1 MPKPERKHDL
11 LSQIPSPSTRLWV
24 GLCITLSIFVVFALY
39 TIQKMRGLEDFQA
52 NVVEKNRKSSLQLLR
67 LQDDVYFLA
76 VSLRDMTLPESR
88 YPIFYWRG
96 EFRRV
101 RQDVNQALA
110 LEAQYAVSNPDG
122 NQKRT
127 QLREQLDE
135 FWTTADEAF
144 ALADQGHEET
154 ARYVI
159 RSQLE
164 NKREIIAQI
173 ISRLLTLND
182 QAQAEAGQRV
192 ILVYEKVKRDTLLLI
207 GILFLMALGTG
218 LYTLQANRKTFE
230 RLHHLAEM
238 LQVQN
243 QQLAALYDAI
253 HSVSQEQ
260 EPVKVLQDACEQLS
274 RALDVPRVLFL
285 KYQPEEARFI
295 REAACGPGEDEA
307 RDTTLESA
315 VAALPSASDADKP
328 FVFAARPQSE
338 ESALA
343 AHASTEYL
351 ALPLRL
357 GPDLFGVF
365 ALGRDEGPWPLGEED
380 LRLASKIVEATLG
393 PLRNAQ
399 LLEQLKAQSEQ
410 LRKLSWKLIEVQEE
424 TLRHVARDL
433 HDEFGQ
439 ILTAIGVM
447 LGRAGQKGLDKESVF
462 VQDVQQVKKIVED
475 TLASVRDRS
484 QIFRPAILDDFGLEQ
499 TLEWFVQQFSRQTGL
514 HVQFEREMID
524 GFFPSEEA
532 IHLYRIVQE
541 ALNNVARHSKAQEAW
556 VLLKEMPSELR
567 LEIRDNGAGFDL
579 GSQMNRTTGEGLG
592 LMGMRERAEHLKGTL
607 SIASAPHK
615 GTVVQV
621 RIPLK
626 RPAVRP
632 AVEKVINQ

>member
-1 MPKPERKHDL
+1 MPKPQPKHDL
-11 LSQIPSPSTRLWV
+11 LSQIPSPSTRLWI
-24 GLCITLSIFVVFALY
+24 GLCITLSVFAIFALY
-39 TIQKMRGLEDFQA
+39 NIQKMRGLEDFQA

-96 EFRRV
+96 EFTRV
-101 RQDVNQALA
+101 RQDMDQALA
-110 LEAQYAVSNPDG
+110 LEAQYAVSSADG
-122 NQKRT
+122 SQRRT
-127 QLREQLDE
+127 QLREMLEE

-144 ALADQGHEET
+144 ALANQGHEET

-164 NKREIIAQI
+164 NKREIISQV

-182 QAQAEAGQRV
+182 QAQTEAGQQV
-192 ILVYEKVKRDTLLLI
+192 ILVYEKVKRDALLLI
-207 GILFLMALGTG
+207 GILFLVALGTG

-230 RLHHLAEM
+230 KLHDLAEK

-253 HSVSQEQ
+253 HTVSQEQ
-260 EPVKVLQDACEQLS
+260 EPIKVLQDACEQLS
-274 RALDVPRVLFL
+274 RALGVPRVLFL
-285 KYQPEEARFI
+285 KHQPESARFS
-295 REAACGPGEDEA
+295 RQAACGTIHEAVWGALLENALASAFSLRDPDE
-307 RDTTLESA
+307 
-315 VAALPSASDADKP
+315 P
-328 FVFAARPQSE
+328 FVVEVRSRPGK
-338 ESALA
+338 ATPA
-343 AHASTEYL
+343 PTEDLEFL

-357 GPDLFGVF
+357 GGALFGVF
-365 ALGRDEGPWPLGEED
+365 ALGRDEGPVALGEED

-399 LLEQLKAQSEQ
+399 LLEQLKVQSEQ

-424 TLRHVARDL
+424 TLRHVAREL

-447 LGRAGQKGLDKESVF
+447 LGRAGQKGLEKNSVF

-475 TLASVRDRS
+475 TLQTVRDRS
-484 QIFRPAILDDFGLEQ
+484 QVFRPAILDDFGLEQ
-499 TLEWFVQQFSRQTGL
+499 TLEWFIEQFSRQTGIDV
-514 HVQFEREMID
+514 HFQREMLD
-524 GFFPSEEA
+524 GFFPGENA

-556 VLLKEMPSELR
+556 VILKEAPGELT
-567 LEIRDNGAGFDL
+567 LEIKDQGAGFDMT
-579 GSQMNRTTGEGLG
+579 SEMNRTTGEGLG
-592 LMGMRERAEHLKGTL
+592 MMGMQERAEHLNGSFTI
-607 SIASAPHK
+607 SSAPHK
-615 GTVVQV
+615 GTVVRV
-621 RIPLK
+621 RLPRK
-626 RPAVRP
+626 RPAVQP
-632 AVEKVINQ
+632 AAERVN

>member
-1 MPKPERKHDL
+1 MGEPQSKHDL
-11 LSQIPSPSTRLWV
+11 LSEIPSPSRRLWI
-24 GLCITLSIFVVFALY
+24 GLCITLSIFAVFALY

-52 NVVEKNRKSSLQLLR
+52 NVVEKNRKASLQLLR

-96 EFRRV
+96 EFTRV
-101 RQDVNQALA
+101 RQDMKQALA
-110 LEAQYAVSNPDG
+110 LEAQYAVSTADS
-122 NQKRT
+122 NQKRA
-127 QLREQLDE
+127 QLRELLDE

-164 NKREIIAQI
+164 NKREIISQI

-192 ILVYEKVKRDTLLLI
+192 ILVYEKVRRDTLLLI
-207 GILFLMALGTG
+207 GVLFLVALGTG

-230 RLHHLAEM
+230 QLHHLAER

-243 QQLAALYDAI
+243 KQLAALYDAI
-253 HSVSQEQ
+253 HAVSQEQ
-260 EPVKVLQDACEQLS
+260 EPGKVLQDACEQLT
-274 RALDVPRVLFL
+274 RALGVPRVLFL
-285 KYQPEEARFI
+285 RYLPEGTRFC
-295 REAACGPGEDEA
+295 RQAACGTIRDETGGA
-307 RDTTLESA
+307 VLEN
-315 VAALPSASDADKP
+315 ALA
-328 FVFAARPQSE
+328 
-338 ESALA
+338 SALA
-343 AHASTEYL
+343 SREPDQAFMVKVQSTPGKITPAPSVAAEYL

-357 GPDLFGVF
+357 GGVLFGVF
-365 ALGRDEGPWPLGEED
+365 ALGRDEGSGPLGEED
-380 LRLASKIVEATLG
+380 MRLASKIVEATLG

-399 LLEQLKAQSEQ
+399 LLEQLRAQSEQ

-424 TLRHVARDL
+424 TLRHLARDL

-447 LGRAGQKGLDKESVF
+447 LGRAGQKGLAKDSVF

-475 TLASVRDRS
+475 TLQTVRDRS

-499 TLEWFVQQFSRQTGL
+499 TLEWFTEQFSRQTGIQV
-514 HVQFEREMID
+514 HFQREMMD
-524 GFFPSEEA
+524 GFFPGEEA

-556 VLLKEMPSELR
+556 VILR
-567 LEIRDNGAGFDL
+567 EGPGDLSLEIKDNGAGFDM
-579 GSQMNRTTGEGLG
+579 SSEMNRTAGEGLG
-592 LMGMRERAEHLKGTL
+592 MMGMQERAEHLRGTF
-607 SIASAPHK
+607 SITSAPHK
-615 GTVVQV
+615 GTVVRV
-621 RIPLK
+621 RIPRK
-626 RPAVRP
+626 RPAVQP
-632 AVEKVINQ
+632 AAERVN